1 MAHSY
6 REWWQWELQQ
16 QKKAMQG
23 IRGGAQVSKVPHL
36 LEIDE
41 TLLVDP
47 VVGESEM
54 YVGQRSF
61 AIVKIMIFRG
71 IKVAIKEFTAFHT
84 VVGH

>member
-1 MAHSY
+1 MV
-6 REWWQWELQQ
+6 
-16 QKKAMQG
+16 AMG
-23 IRGGAQVSKVPHL
+23 ASAAEKSNAGDKGGPWVSKVPHL